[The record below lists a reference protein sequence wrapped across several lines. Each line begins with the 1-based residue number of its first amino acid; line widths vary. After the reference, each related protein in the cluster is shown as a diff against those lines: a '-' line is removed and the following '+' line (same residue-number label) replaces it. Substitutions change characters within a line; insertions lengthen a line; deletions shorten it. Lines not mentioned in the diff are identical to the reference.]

1 MLLFYQKLTFFGLLI
16 LTITSCAIAPKVYDG
31 TNTGVDQ
38 LLIGAG
44 GGFTGRETVY
54 LLTKRGLLFQKKGAH
69 FENVAKMD
77 SKWVQQVFFIYE
89 AQKFASMATQDPGN
103 TYYFIERQQSG
114 TSKKLVWGKEPGL
127 PEILV
132 QYHRFIWQQIAIVQD
147 QKNI

>member
-1 MLLFYQKLTFFGLLI
+1 MLLFYQKMVIFGLLF
-16 LTITSCAIAPKVYDG
+16 LTISSCAIGPKVNNG
-31 TNTGVDQ
+31 TETGEDQ
-38 LLIGAG
+38 LLIGTG

-54 LLTKRGLLFQKKGAH
+54 LLTKRGLLYQKKGAH
-69 FENVAKMD
+69 FEKVAKMD

-89 AQKFASMATQDPGN
+89 AQKFGNMTIQSPGN
-103 TYYFIERQQSG
+103 TYYFVERHEAG
-114 TSKKLVWGKEPGL
+114 TSKKLVWGKEPGE